1 MAEKMNVESFNLDH
15 RKVEAPYIRIAD
27 RKDLGSGVRLTK
39 FDLRF
44 TQPNRE
50 HLESEVVHSL
60 EHMMAEHSRNHSDVV
75 IDISPMGCRT
85 GFYLLV
91 SGDMEVQDAADL
103 VEATLND
110 LVAADEVPAAN
121 EIQCGWGAHHDL
133 DGAKREASRFLE
145 QREDWLTVGV

>member
-91 SGDMEVQDAADL
+91 SGDMDVQDAADL
-103 VEATLND
+103 MEATLND
-110 LVAADEVPAAN
+110 LVASDEVPAAN

-133 DGAKREASRFLE
+133 DGAKRAASRFLE

>member
-133 DGAKREASRFLE
+133 DGARREASRFLE